1 MSSKSLLE
9 YYQHNSFNPVPIPL
23 EDRAAWESHFAKRHN
38 LYERHLG
45 IPFSLLQNRSIIEFG
60 CNSGENA
67 LVLAYVGA
75 NLTLVEPNNQVLP
88 QLKALFQK
96 FGVTERIAALVTEGI
111 DTFESDIPYDIVLAE
126 GFLFT
131 LPNRDEMVQKIG
143 RLLKPGGLGV
153 ISFNDRYGCLLEM
166 TRRMVVWRA
175 YQLQGID
182 NIHTQAALN
191 LAEKLYAEDFSK
203 LKASRSFE
211 AWWKDTLINP
221 FLASKYHWSYPE
233 LIPLLEQMGCEF
245 YSSSPK
251 WTAIDRFTWY
261 KNVSDSSKHHQQ
273 LTENLRMYL
282 PFFLT
287 GLPPS
292 VGEMSSA
299 SSAVIDSLTK
309 LIEQL
314 SDYTVNWGTPIE
326 AVIYPPLLDEYLSQ
340 SQDSRLQQFNIEM
353 KNIYE
358 AAKYNKLDR
367 LISAYHESKCV
378 RSMWGAPYHY
388 ICFSKM
394 AYS

>member
-1 MSSKSLLE
+1 
-9 YYQHNSFNPVPIPL
+9 
-23 EDRAAWESHFAKRHN
+23 
-38 LYERHLG
+38 
-45 IPFSLLQNRSIIEFG
+45 
-60 CNSGENA
+60 
-67 LVLAYVGA
+67 
-75 NLTLVEPNNQVLP
+75 
-88 QLKALFQK
+88 
-96 FGVTERIAALVTEGI
+96 
-111 DTFESDIPYDIVLAE
+111 
-126 GFLFT
+126 
-131 LPNRDEMVQKIG
+131 
-143 RLLKPGGLGV
+143 
-153 ISFNDRYGCLLEM
+153 
-166 TRRMVVWRA
+166 
-175 YQLQGID
+175 
-182 NIHTQAALN
+182 
-191 LAEKLYAEDFSK
+191 
-203 LKASRSFE
+203 
-211 AWWKDTLINP
+211 
-221 FLASKYHWSYPE
+221 
-233 LIPLLEQMGCEF
+233 MGCEF

-261 KNVSDSSKHHQQ
+261 KNVSGSSKHHQQ

-292 VGEMSSA
+292 VAEMSSA

-314 SDYTVNWGTPIE
+314 SDYTVNWGNPIE

-367 LISAYHESKCV
+367 LISAYQESKCV

-388 ICFSKM
+388 ICFTKM